1 MHSGLWR
8 EIWILIG
15 IAIASLFFGALTGR
29 PFLIAAI
36 GFGLYIAWTLRNLR
50 SLHSW
55 LIDHHASDIPDAGG
69 LWGEVFDEILKLVK
83 QSSRRQDHL
92 SGMLTR
98 FQKAA
103 SAMPDAVIVLS
114 QQDDI
119 EWANTSAATLLGVR
133 YPRDVGMRLLNLLR
147 DPEFAQYLERGD
159 YTELLEIVSPENS
172 DIHVSIQITP
182 FGSSQKL
189 VVGRDVTHLAR
200 LEQMR
205 RHFVAN
211 VSHELRT
218 PLTVLGGYVETLRQ
232 MGKINMAD
240 LNKHLDTMHEQSL
253 RMQRLVDDLLTLS
266 RLETAPPRTKEE
278 TVDVAMLLESLKE
291 QARVLSQ
298 DQGHVITLE
307 ADRSLHL
314 LGRRDE
320 LMSAF
325 SNLVNNAVR
334 YTPGGGDINLVWRA
348 TGTGADFT
356 VTDTGEGIPLMHI
369 PHLTERFYRVDTARS
384 RASGGTGLGL
394 SIVKHV
400 LLRHDASLEIE
411 SEVGRGSTFRCVFPA
426 SRVVTRP

>member
-36 GFGLYIAWTLRNLR
+36 GFVLYIAWTLRNLR

-55 LIDHHASDIPDAGG
+55 LIDHRASDIPDAGG

-172 DIHVSIQITP
+172 D
-182 FGSSQKL
+182 
-189 VVGRDVTHLAR
+189 
-200 LEQMR
+200 
-205 RHFVAN
+205 
-211 VSHELRT
+211 
-218 PLTVLGGYVETLRQ
+218 
-232 MGKINMAD
+232 
-240 LNKHLDTMHEQSL
+240 
-253 RMQRLVDDLLTLS
+253 
-266 RLETAPPRTKEE
+266 
-278 TVDVAMLLESLKE
+278 
-291 QARVLSQ
+291 
-298 DQGHVITLE
+298 
-307 ADRSLHL
+307 
-314 LGRRDE
+314 
-320 LMSAF
+320 
-325 SNLVNNAVR
+325 
-334 YTPGGGDINLVWRA
+334 
-348 TGTGADFT
+348 
-356 VTDTGEGIPLMHI
+356 
-369 PHLTERFYRVDTARS
+369 
-384 RASGGTGLGL
+384 
-394 SIVKHV
+394 
-400 LLRHDASLEIE
+400 
-411 SEVGRGSTFRCVFPA
+411 
-426 SRVVTRP
+426 